1 MLIFYFY
8 LIILNLSFVFKT
20 PNNNKD
26 SLLRKPMKQIPL
38 SLLLVSVLGIAACNN
53 GSNAT
58 DNAASKATSQAT
70 GSSPSTGQRDFTIA
84 ATGGTYQDAIRTL
97 YFKPFSEKTHKPILD
112 EVFDGGYGVI
122 QAKVQ
127 GGNANWDVVQM
138 EAQDLARAC
147 ADGLL
152 EKLDWD
158 KLGGKDKYIAGAAAT
173 DCGVGSIVWATAI
186 TYDGNRL
193 KEGPKTWQDFW
204 DLKKFPG
211 KRALRKQP
219 EYALESALLADGVS
233 PDQIYQVLAT
243 PEGVDRAFKKL
254 DEIKPNLLWWESGAQ
269 PLQYLAS
276 GEVVMASAFNGR
288 VTGMNRTEGTNF
300 KIVWPQSLYGIDS
313 WTILKGS
320 PHKDLGMDF
329 IAYATSADVQSKL
342 PEVQAYGITNKDAIA
357 KVPEKF
363 AVDLPSSP
371 ANIKDAIAWD
381 ANFWIDHSEELTER
395 FNAWLAK

>member
-1 MLIFYFY
+1 
-8 LIILNLSFVFKT
+8 
-20 PNNNKD
+20 
-26 SLLRKPMKQIPL
+26 MKQIPIAI
-38 SLLLVSVLGIAACNN
+38 LLTTLFGLAACNN
-53 GSNAT
+53 GNQT
-58 DNAASKATSQAT
+58 TGNAASNASTQATSGEAK
-70 GSSPSTGQRDFTIA
+70 SNSGQRDFTIA

-97 YFKPFSEKTHKPILD
+97 YFKPFTEKTKQPILD

-152 EKLDWD
+152 EQLDWE
-158 KLGGKDKYIAGAAAT
+158 KLGGKDKYIDGAAAT

-186 TYDGNRL
+186 TYDDNRL
-193 KEGPKTWQDFW
+193 KEGPTSWQDFW

-233 PDQIYQVLAT
+233 PDQIYKVLAT

-254 DEIKPNLLWWESGAQ
+254 DEIKANLLWWESGAQ

-329 IAYATSADVQSKL
+329 IAYATSPDVQSKL
-342 PEVQAYGITNKDAIA
+342 PEVQAYGITNKAAIA

-371 ANIKDAIAWD
+371 ANIKEAI
-381 ANFWIDHSEELTER
+381 
-395 FNAWLAK
+395 K

>member
-1 MLIFYFY
+1 M
-8 LIILNLSFVFKT
+8 
-20 PNNNKD
+20 
-26 SLLRKPMKQIPL
+26 
-38 SLLLVSVLGIAACNN
+38 
-53 GSNAT
+53 
-58 DNAASKATSQAT
+58 
-70 GSSPSTGQRDFTIA
+70 
-84 ATGGTYQDAIRTL
+84 
-97 YFKPFSEKTHKPILD
+97 
-112 EVFDGGYGVI
+112 
-122 QAKVQ
+122 
-127 GGNANWDVVQM
+127 
-138 EAQDLARAC
+138 
-147 ADGLL
+147 
-152 EKLDWD
+152 DWD

-320 PHKDLGMDF
+320 PYKDVGMDF

-363 AVDLPSSP
+363 ATDLPSSP

>member
-1 MLIFYFY
+1 
-8 LIILNLSFVFKT
+8 
-20 PNNNKD
+20 
-26 SLLRKPMKQIPL
+26 MKQIPIAI
-38 SLLLVSVLGIAACNN
+38 LLTTLFGLAACNN
-53 GSNAT
+53 GNQT
-58 DNAASKATSQAT
+58 TGNAASNASTQATSGEAK
-70 GSSPSTGQRDFTIA
+70 SNSGQRDFTIA

-97 YFKPFSEKTHKPILD
+97 YFKPFTEKTKQPILD

-152 EKLDWD
+152 EQLDWE
-158 KLGGKDKYIAGAAAT
+158 KLGGKDKYIDGAAAT

-193 KEGPKTWQDFW
+193 KEGPTSWQDFW

-233 PDQIYQVLAT
+233 PDQIYKVLAT

-254 DEIKPNLLWWESGAQ
+254 DEIKANLLWWESGAQ

-288 VTGMNRTEGTNF
+288 VTGMNRRHELQDCLATESLWHRQLDHTQRF
-300 KIVWPQSLYGIDS
+300 APQRLGHGLYCLRNVS
-313 WTILKGS
+313 
-320 PHKDLGMDF
+320 
-329 IAYATSADVQSKL
+329 
-342 PEVQAYGITNKDAIA
+342 
-357 KVPEKF
+357 
-363 AVDLPSSP
+363 
-371 ANIKDAIAWD
+371 
-381 ANFWIDHSEELTER
+381 
-395 FNAWLAK
+395 

>member
-1 MLIFYFY
+1 
-8 LIILNLSFVFKT
+8 
-20 PNNNKD
+20 
-26 SLLRKPMKQIPL
+26 MKQIPL
-38 SLLLVSVLGIAACNN
+38 SLLFASVLGIAACNN
-53 GSNAT
+53 GGNTA
-58 DNAASKATSQAT
+58 DNAASKATPQAT
-70 GSSPSTGQRDFTIA
+70 GSSPSTNNGQRDFTIA

-233 PDQIYQVLAT
+233 PDQIYQVLST

-320 PHKDLGMDF
+320 PYKDVGMDF

-363 AVDLPSSP
+363 ATDLPSSP

-381 ANFWIDHSEELTER
+381 ANYRKKKSEEVTAR
-395 FNAWLAK
+395 FPASLAK

>member
-1 MLIFYFY
+1 
-8 LIILNLSFVFKT
+8 
-20 PNNNKD
+20 
-26 SLLRKPMKQIPL
+26 MKQIPIAI
-38 SLLLVSVLGIAACNN
+38 LLTTLFGLAACNN
-53 GSNAT
+53 GNQT
-58 DNAASKATSQAT
+58 TGNAASNASTQATSGEAK
-70 GSSPSTGQRDFTIA
+70 SNSGQRDFTIA

-97 YFKPFSEKTHKPILD
+97 YFKPFTEKTKQPILD
-112 EVFDGGYGVI
+112 EVFFFFFCVI

-152 EKLDWD
+152 EQLDWE
-158 KLGGKDKYIAGAAAT
+158 KLGGKDKYIDGAAAT

-193 KEGPKTWQDFW
+193 KEGPTSWQDFW

-233 PDQIYQVLAT
+233 PDQIYKVLAT

-254 DEIKPNLLWWESGAQ
+254 DEIKANLLWWESGAQ

-329 IAYATSADVQSKL
+329 IAYATSPDVQSKL
-342 PEVQAYGITNKDAIA
+342 PEVQAYGITNKAAIA

-381 ANFWIDHSEELTER
+381 ANFWVDHSEELTAR

>member
-1 MLIFYFY
+1 
-8 LIILNLSFVFKT
+8 
-20 PNNNKD
+20 
-26 SLLRKPMKQIPL
+26 MKQIPL
-38 SLLLVSVLGIAACNN
+38 SLLFASVLGIAACNN
-53 GSNAT
+53 GSNTA
-58 DNAASKATSQAT
+58 DNAASKATPQAT
-70 GSSPSTGQRDFTIA
+70 GSSPSASNGQRDFTIA

-97 YFKPFSEKTHKPILD
+97 YFKPFSEKTNKPILD

-233 PDQIYQVLAT
+233 PDQIYKVLAT

-254 DEIKPNLLWWESGAQ
+254 DEIKPN
-269 PLQYLAS
+269 LQYLAS

-320 PHKDLGMDF
+320 PYKDVGMDF

-363 AVDLPSSP
+363 AADLPSSP

>member
-1 MLIFYFY
+1 
-8 LIILNLSFVFKT
+8 
-20 PNNNKD
+20 
-26 SLLRKPMKQIPL
+26 MKQIPL
-38 SLLLVSVLGIAACNN
+38 SLLFASVLGIAACNN
-53 GSNAT
+53 GGNTA
-58 DNAASKATSQAT
+58 DNAASKAMPQAT
-70 GSSPSTGQRDFTIA
+70 GSSPSASNGQRDFTIA

-97 YFKPFSEKTHKPILD
+97 YFKPFSEKTNKPILD

-233 PDQIYQVLAT
+233 PDQIYQVLST

-320 PHKDLGMDF
+320 PYKDVGMDF

-363 AVDLPSSP
+363 ANDLPSSP

>member
-1 MLIFYFY
+1 MQATQKQKHTKISLQR
-8 LIILNLSFVFKT
+8 KT
-20 PNNNKD
+20 
-26 SLLRKPMKQIPL
+26 MKQIPIAI
-38 SLLLVSVLGIAACNN
+38 LLTTLFGLAACNN
-53 GSNAT
+53 GNQT
-58 DNAASKATSQAT
+58 TGNAASNASTQATSGEAK
-70 GSSPSTGQRDFTIA
+70 SNSGQRDFTIA

-97 YFKPFSEKTHKPILD
+97 YFKPFTEKTKQPILD

-152 EKLDWD
+152 EQLDWE
-158 KLGGKDKYIAGAAAT
+158 KLGGKDKYIDGAAAT

-193 KEGPKTWQDFW
+193 KEGPTSWQDFW

-233 PDQIYQVLAT
+233 PDQIYKVLAT

-254 DEIKPNLLWWESGAQ
+254 DEIKANLLWWESGAQ

-329 IAYATSADVQSKL
+329 IAYATSPDVQSKL
-342 PEVQAYGITNKDAIA
+342 PEVQAYGITNKAAIA

-381 ANFWIDHSEELTER
+381 ANFWVDHSEELTAR